1 MIIFATNTYFMARIM
16 ALDYGQKR
24 CGLATTDPLQ
34 IIAAPLT
41 TVETKE
47 LMTFFEDYLK
57 TEEVECLVIGE
68 PTHKDGTA
76 TPLEIPIQKFMEE
89 FAKKFPKI
97 KLMRQDERFTSQ
109 QATEAIRFSVKSKK
123 KRQDKALIDKISATI
138 ILQEFLGFN

>member
-1 MIIFATNTYFMARIM
+1 
-16 ALDYGQKR
+16 
-24 CGLATTDPLQ
+24 
-34 IIAAPLT
+34 
-41 TVETKE
+41 
-47 LMTFFEDYLK
+47 
-57 TEEVECLVIGE
+57 
-68 PTHKDGTA
+68 
-76 TPLEIPIQKFMEE
+76 MEE